1 MKIAINTILLLSPL
15 TGVGN
20 YAHQIAKTLRRIDNL
35 HEYTYFYGFYSS
47 NLISPEESP
56 ESFYRL
62 KETVRKIPFL
72 GTLARNLKDFG
83 NYFSS
88 RSFDLYFEP
97 NFIPLKVPAKHIVVT
112 VPDFSFA
119 RFPEWHSKDK
129 VQYFKKHFWK
139 KIIKAERIIVISNFI
154 REEAMHLFGFPE
166 EQLTAIHLGFDS
178 DIFKIYDPQDLPPV
192 KKKYHLPENFIL
204 FVGSIE
210 PRKNLRTLL
219 RAYMDLEE
227 PIRKEFKIVLVGS
240 KGWENEEIMSLIR
253 KLKSDV
259 LYLGYVP
266 DNELGKFYNLA
277 SLFVYPSFYE
287 GFGLPPLEAM
297 ACGCPVIAS
306 NVASL
311 PEVCG
316 EAVFYIDPND
326 IGSIARGMDRVL
338 NDETLRKSF
347 IMKGLERSKL
357 FSWEKSAKEH
367 LKVFE
372 EIVRF

>member
-20 YAHQIAKTLRRIDNL
+20 YAHQIAKTLRRIDKL

-139 KIIKAERIIVISNFI
+139 KIKKAERIIVISNFI
-154 REEAMHLFGFPE
+154 REEAMHLFGFSNTPF
-166 EQLTAIHLGFDS
+166 L
-178 DIFKIYDPQDLPPV
+178 LPP
-192 KKKYHLPENFIL
+192 
-204 FVGSIE
+204 
-210 PRKNLRTLL
+210 
-219 RAYMDLEE
+219 A
-227 PIRKEFKIVLVGS
+227 
-240 KGWENEEIMSLIR
+240 
-253 KLKSDV
+253 
-259 LYLGYVP
+259 
-266 DNELGKFYNLA
+266 
-277 SLFVYPSFYE
+277 
-287 GFGLPPLEAM
+287 
-297 ACGCPVIAS
+297 
-306 NVASL
+306 
-311 PEVCG
+311 
-316 EAVFYIDPND
+316 
-326 IGSIARGMDRVL
+326 
-338 NDETLRKSF
+338 
-347 IMKGLERSKL
+347 
-357 FSWEKSAKEH
+357 
-367 LKVFE
+367 
-372 EIVRF
+372 